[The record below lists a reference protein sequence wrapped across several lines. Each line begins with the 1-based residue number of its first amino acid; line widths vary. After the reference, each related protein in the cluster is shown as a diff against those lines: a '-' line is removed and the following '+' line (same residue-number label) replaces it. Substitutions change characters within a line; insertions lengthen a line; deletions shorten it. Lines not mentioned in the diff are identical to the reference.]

1 MLKGAIDLFI
11 MVERWGWEDA
21 ILMLICL
28 FMLIWVGEK
37 IYALWKR

>member
-1 MLKGAIDLFI
+1 MLKGVIDFFI

-21 ILMLICL
+21 MLICI